1 MKLPLIPLDKA
12 NHFIYGFF
20 IYILSNLVFI
30 DNYSLLIVF
39 AFALV
44 KEIKDEIVYHGF
56 DIKDLLI
63 TLLPGFIL
71 TLINLISHI

>member
-20 IYILSNLVFI
+20 IYVLSNLVFI
-30 DNYSLLIVF
+30 DSYSLLIVF

-71 TLINLISHI
+71 TLTNLISHI

>member
-20 IYILSNLVFI
+20 IYVLSNLVLI
-30 DNYSLLIVF
+30 DSYSLLIVF

-71 TLINLISHI
+71 TLTNLISHI

>member
-20 IYILSNLVFI
+20 IYVLSNLVFI